1 MSKALADALNLEID
15 AASESI
21 FTLGNGSKQ
30 PALGLIY
37 DVPIEVKEGFI
48 IPCTVEVL
56 PTCPTPLIIG
66 NNWLSRAKAKID
78 FNSSTLKVTYKNK
91 KAEIEIIY
99 IRKGAPLPK
108 MLSYQQNYQHP
119 VSLTNS
125 SPAKP
130 MTEEI
135 DTSEDDDD
143 EENDEES
150 SEDDKEIYNDD
161 SEDEDDSLL
170 VLENEEKKE
179 VTITR
184 FKETYVIQA
193 SSTGLTI
200 PPNSSITLTLEK
212 PEKGSTE
219 WFYHFDTLHHLLKSS
234 SGIFDTCSS
243 FIVNKRTIEIR
254 FFNRTNSEIVI
265 KPEEELGILE
275 KFNLNQDVIVSSYN
289 LRADLEM
296 CTLEINN
303 KEVIN
308 DDNQPLLDSGKLN
321 KMEIGDLPL
330 EMKRKLRTLLYKYE
344 HIFDWNNDI
353 IGHTEVIKHKIIIDK
368 DAMPISHRP
377 YRISPIEAEYLKKE
391 LEKYCKL
398 GIITPQIVHGQLQSF
413 W

>member
-143 EENDEES
+143 EESDEES

-308 DDNQPLLDSGKLN
+308 DDNQPLLDSA
-321 KMEIGDLPL
+321 ID
-330 EMKRKLRTLLYKYE
+330 
-344 HIFDWNNDI
+344 
-353 IGHTEVIKHKIIIDK
+353 HTE
-368 DAMPISHRP
+368 
-377 YRISPIEAEYLKKE
+377 
-391 LEKYCKL
+391 
-398 GIITPQIVHGQLQSF
+398 
-413 W
+413 

>member
-143 EENDEES
+143 EESDEES
-150 SEDDKEIYNDD
+150 S
-161 SEDEDDSLL
+161 
-170 VLENEEKKE
+170 
-179 VTITR
+179 R
-184 FKETYVIQA
+184 
-193 SSTGLTI
+193 
-200 PPNSSITLTLEK
+200 
-212 PEKGSTE
+212 
-219 WFYHFDTLHHLLKSS
+219 
-234 SGIFDTCSS
+234 
-243 FIVNKRTIEIR
+243 R
-254 FFNRTNSEIVI
+254 
-265 KPEEELGILE
+265 
-275 KFNLNQDVIVSSYN
+275 
-289 LRADLEM
+289 
-296 CTLEINN
+296 
-303 KEVIN
+303 
-308 DDNQPLLDSGKLN
+308 
-321 KMEIGDLPL
+321 
-330 EMKRKLRTLLYKYE
+330 
-344 HIFDWNNDI
+344 
-353 IGHTEVIKHKIIIDK
+353 
-368 DAMPISHRP
+368 
-377 YRISPIEAEYLKKE
+377 
-391 LEKYCKL
+391 
-398 GIITPQIVHGQLQSF
+398 
-413 W
+413 